1 MNLPW
6 AICETDQRE
15 WRMKISASD
24 HRWIDVISTADLYRL
39 HGQITDTQWASYS
52 SWHPDHISLTTQIF
66 HSSST
71 LGCLAHTVGDFFF
84 SHLRLSSY
92 GWCIVFQTVVATMGF
107 LLMSNPSSLS
117 QHRWMGLLGTR
128 ARDRKLKIKTKENPS
143 MGGDTLLQHMFSF
156 IELDSKVGFSGSL
169 TNS

>member
-71 LGCLAHTVGDFFF
+71 LGCSWGLFLFTFTP
-84 SHLRLSSY
+84 LLSSYGY

-107 LLMSNPSSLS
+107 LLMSNPRSLS

-128 ARDRKLKIKTKENPS
+128 ASDRKLEIKTKENPS
-143 MGGDTLLQHMFSF
+143 MGHGGTRYCNTCYLLS
-156 IELDSKVGFSGSL
+156 
-169 TNS
+169 N